1 MDVAPG
7 ILHDLEC
14 HQQCTLE
21 SMQTYLL
28 KVLRPDMSEAQL
40 GIKLREITQKA
51 ESISTHATVATR
63 LDSL

>member
-1 MDVAPG
+1 MDVAPA
-7 ILHDLEC
+7 ILHDLER

-21 SMQTYLL
+21 SMQTFLL
-28 KVLRPDMSEAQL
+28 KVLLPDMSEAQL

-51 ESISTHATVATR
+51 KSVSAHATVATR